1 MLETS
6 VEGLSVAGD
15 ILRSVGSDRLV
26 RAERDFCPGRGERAC
41 GHLDIA
47 ILF

>member
-26 RAERDFCPGRGERAC
+26 RAARDFCPGRGERAC